1 MLDEEAAKL
10 DLLEIERKKL
20 NRKEREAMFSK
31 KQNKTLH
38 TYYSSVYVQALSK
51 VEIATRH
58 KTLTPNEICAK
69 LATRIGQKTLFTQT
83 TDRLHFSKCILRLFE
98 NKTRHTV

>member
-1 MLDEEAAKL
+1 MLDEEAVKL

-20 NRKEREAMFSK
+20 NREEREAVFSK
-31 KQNKTLH
+31 NKTLH